1 MKNKKNYTNFNRKK
15 KSKLKFGRYILWLI
29 VLIFVFKI
37 FFAQFD
43 LDQKVVIQKG
53 DTFQT
58 FIQDFSSLE
67 KLWLKIYLALNKS
80 SIDLSIVQEG
90 TYIFEWKYSK
100 SDFLA
105 VIKDGPKQAFDKYV
119 VLEWRSTY
127 DIDADLVKKWLIANW
142 EYISFVNSKNIISK
156 YIERYDFLS
165 MASNSKAI
173 NSLEWFLYP
182 DTYHLDVWA
191 TNLIDQL
198 VYLQLE
204 NFWKKVWSIYSGQA
218 LLSSRMTWYDAVVL
232 ASVVEK
238 EERNT
243 KNKPTVA
250 GIFINRLA
258 NGMRLDA
265 DITLCYGLHEPYETC
280 TPALI
285 SRGIYDK
292 TNIYNTRQ
300 VWWIPPQAIS
310 NPAVDSIDAVLNFV
324 DSDYVYYLHDPKWWI
339 HYGRTL
345 VEHSA
350 NKRKYLD

>member
-1 MKNKKNYTNFNRKK
+1 MRNDRGSYTKNKQP
-15 KSKLKFGRYILWLI
+15 KLKIGRYILWLI
-29 VLIFVFKI
+29 VFIFIFKL
-37 FFAQFD
+37 FFAKFD
-43 LDQKVVIQKG
+43 VDQKIVIQKW

-58 FIQDFSSLE
+58 FIQDFSSIE
-67 KLWLKIYLALNKS
+67 KLGLKIYMVSHKNSL
-80 SIDLSIVQEG
+80 DLSAIQEG
-90 TYIFEWKYSK
+90 TYTFEWKYSK

-105 VIKDGPKQAFDKYV
+105 VINDGPKQSFDKYV
-119 VLEWRSTY
+119 VLEWRSIY
-127 DIDADLVKKWLIANW
+127 DIDADLVKKWLISEW
-142 EYISFVNSKNIISK
+142 DYISFVNSSDIISK
-156 YIERYDFLS
+156 YVSRYDFLS
-165 MASNSKAI
+165 KANVSKSLK
-173 NSLEWFLYP
+173 SLEWFLYP

-204 NFWKKVWSIYSGQA
+204 NFKTKVRDKYENKISSFGK
-218 LLSSRMTWYDAVVL
+218 LSWYDVVVL

-265 DITLCYGLHEPYETC
+265 DITLCYGLHEAYETC
-280 TPALI
+280 TPSMIA
-285 SRGIYDK
+285 RKIYDK

-300 VWWIPPQAIS
+300 VGWMPPQAIS

-339 HYGRTL
+339 HYGRT
-345 VEHSA
+345 VAEHNA